1 MTRPWSRARADRDLR
16 QNFIIGS
23 AALMIGMA
31 VFFPLADD
39 RGGVWF
45 RSMTLALFFLA
56 VPVFHA
62 LHLEPFIRTGR
73 FTIPILLF
81 LMLPIVLT
89 AGPSRESL
97 LPWLPFILTVM
108 SFITVGVDEA
118 LPYLRRT
125 NDDDSRFMRLESG
138 RSTTVSTRP
147 PPSNPRSPDPSDF
160 RFTGPPSR
168 AVSRCSGSEASS
180 GVNLHS
186 VQGVVRPSWGVS
198 TLSFWQS
205 QDAHEIFACSCLPC
219 PTELRSLSYTRYS
232 WNGWF
237 HITALK
243 DGYLEK
249 NEEKT

>member
-1 MTRPWSRARADRDLR
+1 MLCIWNLSFGTEPVPILAT
-16 QNFIIGS
+16 
-23 AALMIGMA
+23 ALSPTNRI
-31 VFFPLADD
+31 FTDKL
-39 RGGVWF
+39 
-45 RSMTLALFFLA
+45 S
-56 VPVFHA
+56 
-62 LHLEPFIRTGR
+62 TGR

-205 QDAHEIFACSCLPC
+205 QDAHEVPRAIGTEP
-219 PTELRSLSYTRYS
+219 PTQTMGIDQDLEPELTGTSDDLDSRLSTSSLLHNLVQRSV
-232 WNGWF
+232 
-237 HITALK
+237 
-243 DGYLEK
+243 
-249 NEEKT
+249 